1 MGRAKDV
8 LVAGLVLLVRRRRRK
23 LRAGER
29 ERVVPPAPENA
40 VAELAAVLLL
50 LAGTANA
57 VAFVVVYVLD
67 WLAGP
72 PPPFGAVARPRVPVH
87 RGGLHRHRAQARGD
101 GGARGRLPRERA
113 SRGAGA
119 GRPDRG

>member
-8 LVAGLVLLVRRRRRK
+8 LVAGFVLLVRRRRRK

-40 VAELAAVLLL
+40 GAELAAVPLLV
-50 LAGTANA
+50 AGPASP

-67 WLAGP
+67 WLPAHTQLLGLSLGLACL
-72 PPPFGAVARPRVPVH
+72 FIAAAFIVTAHRLVVTEARA
-87 RGGLHRHRAQARGD
+87 AQH
-101 GGARGRLPRERA
+101 
-113 SRGAGA
+113 
-119 GRPDRG
+119 